1 MHKKLGNKWSNL
13 CKFLPG
19 RTDNTIKNHWNS
31 TMRKK
36 IGNIGFEYNKKIE
49 GKSFEEIEKID
60 NDILNSFMNVVKSEN
75 EKFFEEKKKNYEKF
89 KNTDVENKQCIG
101 KLKKILLFRTHSKKT
116 KKRSRKRK
124 NPILKSNN
132 LSTNDI
138 LINNTFMNNTIPNS
152 KNNNLNINNNNNNKD
167 KLFILNDYSIQ
178 KSKILIDNKKIK
190 KNHKTPISTIKI
202 KSKEE
207 NLSTPKKDI
216 NTTAFNSHIIN
227 KTNDLEHKNT
237 IEKSAFNKQ
246 LITTFNENP
255 ISFSNIKTQLLFT
268 SSIKKPIKIISE
280 DNNYLNNNHDDKNIP
295 SYLNNEN
302 ITPNKS
308 IESLKNSNSE
318 IFKTSIPFKTPFTS
332 NKKDFQLNDVFTP
345 YKNNLNTPFKI
356 NNVNLDKMFFSSFK
370 QDIDTPAK

>member
-31 TMRKK
+31 TMKKK
-36 IGNIGFEYNKKIE
+36 IANIGFEYNKKIE

-60 NDILNSFMNVVKSEN
+60 NDILNSFMDVVKNEN

-89 KNTDVENKQCIG
+89 KNTDVDNKQCIG

-116 KKRSRKRK
+116 KKRGRKRK

-138 LINNTFMNNTIPNS
+138 LINNNFMNNTFPNN
-152 KNNNLNINNNNNNKD
+152 KNNNLNINNNNNNKE
-167 KLFILNDYSIQ
+167 KIFILNDYSIQ
-178 KSKILIDNKKIK
+178 KAKNLIDNKIK
-190 KNHKTPISTIKI
+190 KNNKTPISTIRI

-280 DNNYLNNNHDDKNIP
+280 DNNYLNNNNEDKNIP

-332 NKKDFQLNDVFTP
+332 NKKEFQLNDGFTP

-370 QDIDTPAK
+370 HDIDTPAK

>member
-31 TMRKK
+31 TMKKK
-36 IGNIGFEYNKKIE
+36 IANIGFEYNKKIE

-89 KNTDVENKQCIG
+89 KNTDVDNKQCIG

-116 KKRSRKRK
+116 KKRGRKRK

-138 LINNTFMNNTIPNS
+138 LINNNFMNNTFPNN
-152 KNNNLNINNNNNNKD
+152 KNNNLNINNNNNNKE
-167 KLFILNDYSIQ
+167 KIFILNDYSIQ
-178 KSKILIDNKKIK
+178 KAKNLIDNKIK
-190 KNHKTPISTIKI
+190 KNNKTPISTIRI

-207 NLSTPKKDI
+207 NLSTPKKDF

-227 KTNDLEHKNT
+227 KTNDLGHKNT